1 MIEAVLGRSWWRIL
15 CRALSGDA
23 WKPAWATAH
32 SICVFVSWF
41 RWCTVDHTRR
51 ITIFWREERVQTFT
65 FWVQSCSSNTQ
76 VIRRCFSDHRAS
88 YVHMPY
94 ICIYV
99 EYLCMC
105 SKYASR
111 TSRTART
118 NLAVPETVPS
128 VPGDMDGRC
137 HGNSLY
143 PLKRCSFRDDVVLI
157 WAVLGCKCYR
167 FSECTQHRSCLG
179 MNVKL
184 VSSCANRSN
193 ILQHRTWPFCPSK
206 HCDVILRR

>member
-1 MIEAVLGRSWWRIL
+1 MGHGTQHLR
-15 CRALSGDA
+15 
-23 WKPAWATAH
+23 
-32 SICVFVSWF
+32 ICVMIPMVHSRPYQENHNFLA
-41 RWCTVDHTRR
+41 
-51 ITIFWREERVQTFT
+51 WRTGANLYVL
-65 FWVQSCSSNTQ
+65 SSIMFKQ
-76 VIRRCFSDHRAS
+76 HFSDHRAS

-99 EYLCMC
+99 EYLCMW

-111 TSRTART
+111 TSRTARS

-128 VPGDMDGRC
+128 VPGDMEGRC

-184 VSSCANRSN
+184 VPTCVNRSN
-193 ILQHRTWPFCPSK
+193 ILQHRTWPVCPSK